1 MSDKDLATTVKD
13 LIPFI
18 GLGAMGGIVRSI
30 NVRPFSV
37 RELIIRMLT
46 GSFAAFLAYLYLS
59 TTNYSPALQSAICGA
74 VGVLGTDLLNA
85 IRDRMYKEITGE
97 SPHSM
102 DGSYKP
108 VEDASHSSVED
119 TSHDTPEASS

>member
-37 RELIIRMLT
+37 KELVIRTVT
-46 GSFAAFLAYLYLS
+46 GGFAATLAMLYLS
-59 TTNYSPALQSAICGA
+59 TTTYPPSMQSFICGA

-85 IRDRMYKEITGE
+85 VRDRLYKDITGE
-97 SPHSM
+97 SPHNM
-102 DGSYKP
+102 DGSYKSIK
-108 VEDASHSSVED
+108 DTSTED
-119 TSHDTPEASS
+119 TSHDQTAD